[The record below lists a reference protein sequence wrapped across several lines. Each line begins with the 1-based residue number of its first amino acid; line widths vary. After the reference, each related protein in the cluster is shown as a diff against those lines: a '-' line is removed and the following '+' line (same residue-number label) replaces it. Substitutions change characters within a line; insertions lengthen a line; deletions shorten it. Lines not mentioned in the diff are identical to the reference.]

1 MVVSGGTRLQS
12 ISFLLGTSLTNKSVT
27 ATIYTGS
34 SLTNPQAG
42 TGLSRIVASTNTV
55 SVSGAGGTFQ
65 TIPLASPVDLAVGQ
79 DFYAALLM
87 PAVLGTVFPFTC
99 DAGVTPPVTPL
110 GHSFF
115 DVGPTKS
122 AAYNLDVT
130 TNATVLGGTHPVV
143 GVVYRTPVISGC
155 ESMLCQN
162 RAV

>member
-12 ISFLLGTSLTNKSVT
+12 ISFLLGATLTNKPVT

-55 SVSGAGGTFQ
+55 SVSGAAGTFQ

-87 PAVLGTVFPFTC
+87 PAVLGTVFPFTS
-99 DAGVTPPVTPL
+99 DA
-110 GHSFF
+110 
-115 DVGPTKS
+115 D
-122 AAYNLDVT
+122 
-130 TNATVLGGTHPVV
+130 
-143 GVVYRTPVISGC
+143 
-155 ESMLCQN
+155 
-162 RAV
+162 